1 MNTGVSMFYCFS
13 ERLPDFE
20 AEMVNNFVNLYSGHT
35 GPFLV
40 RVRSSIALDLLAPRL
55 NARQTAEIKPFTA
68 LHSRWQTVAHCLMR
82 DRHRR
87 QILDRVRHH
96 RNDDASAVKTRIMTF
111 GSIASRP
118 SCQVATQRILV

>member
-1 MNTGVSMFYCFS
+1 MNTGVSVFYCFS

-55 NARQTAEIKPFTA
+55 NARQTAEIKPVTA
-68 LHSRWQTVAHCLMR
+68 LYRRR
-82 DRHRR
+82 D
-87 QILDRVRHH
+87 
-96 RNDDASAVKTRIMTF
+96 KRI
-111 GSIASRP
+111 P
-118 SCQVATQRILV
+118 SVLCVIDTADKS